1 MTITGKPASAQ
12 NARGFARDDLR
23 QVINEQLFLFRF
35 APGSD
40 HAHLGLRARDFGI
53 CGDRQLR
60 AQLAVQQ
67 ANLVAAK
74 SQLSKLD
81 QMPRP
86 EEIPAT
92 KARVEAA
99 EANVLRLLDQYQR
112 AHKLLASRSIGA
124 EEHNILQRQYE
135 EAVHQREQASADLKL
150 LTAGAWEPDKA
161 IARAAIQQAEAQ
173 IAQTQTEIE
182 RALVRAPVAGRVLQ
196 VNVRP
201 GEYVGTTPSL
211 ALVVLGD
218 IGSLRIRVDIDE
230 GE

>member
-1 MTITGKPASAQ
+1 M
-12 NARGFARDDLR
+12 
-23 QVINEQLFLFRF
+23 
-35 APGSD
+35 
-40 HAHLGLRARDFGI
+40 
-53 CGDRQLR
+53 
-60 AQLAVQQ
+60 
-67 ANLVAAK
+67 
-74 SQLSKLD
+74 
-81 QMPRP
+81 
-86 EEIPAT
+86 
-92 KARVEAA
+92 
-99 EANVLRLLDQYQR
+99 LRLLDQYQR

-201 GEYVGTTPSL
+201 GEYVGTTPGL

-230 GE
+230 AEIPRVQPGASATAFPRGGSRQEVPLQFIRIEPMVTAKRSLTGDNTERVDTRVLKMVYEVAAADTALYVGQQLDVFLSALPEPAANSGHLVQK